1 MRDVPEVHDFF
12 LPLYETKI
20 HVNLAQPSCD
30 TNFSRVPFFLN
41 LPMQNAVRANILNL
55 INSETDEYVEKKVET
70 HSMQYKRIT
79 FLTKKSA

>member
-30 TNFSRVPFFLN
+30 TKFSRVPFFLN
-41 LPMQNAVRANILNL
+41 LPM
-55 INSETDEYVEKKVET
+55 
-70 HSMQYKRIT
+70 
-79 FLTKKSA
+79 